1 MKWLIHCLITCC
13 VVGANSKSV
22 SYAKIC
28 FIIYSYIYI
37 ALYNC
42 LTKQCMEYIYEVRFA
57 LIALV
62 CFPKSVSGLADM
74 YAPIACRKYVD
85 MLREG
90 HLRNINQTL
99 RLWNMFAIV
108 RVYLNVK
115 YVQHDSIHENGFLVV
130 TTVVL
135 KHAHT
140 VKF

>member
-1 MKWLIHCLITCC
+1 
-13 VVGANSKSV
+13 
-22 SYAKIC
+22 
-28 FIIYSYIYI
+28 
-37 ALYNC
+37 
-42 LTKQCMEYIYEVRFA
+42 MEYIYEIRIA

-62 CFPKSVSGLADM
+62 CFPKSVTGLSDM

-85 MLREG
+85 MLRKG
-90 HLRNINQTL
+90 HLRNINQSR

-115 YVQHDSIHENGFLVV
+115 YVQHDIIHENGFLVV

-135 KHAHT
+135 NHEHT